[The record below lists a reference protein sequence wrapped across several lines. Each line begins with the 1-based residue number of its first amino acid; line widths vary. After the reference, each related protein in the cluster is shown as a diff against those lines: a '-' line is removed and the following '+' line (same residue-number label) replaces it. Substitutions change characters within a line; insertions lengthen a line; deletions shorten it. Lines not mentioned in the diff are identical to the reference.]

1 MITFPDDVKAAY
13 SRSKNIIRKTP
24 LDHSPSL
31 SNIIDGDVYLKLDN
45 IQKTGS
51 FKFRGAI
58 SKMTS
63 LNEKQ
68 RKKGVVTAST
78 GNHGAAV
85 SLGMKILGING
96 SIIVPEN
103 IAPNKVENIKNLGGS
118 VEYYGNDCLEAEQRA
133 QEISVTTSAI
143 YISPYNDPVIVAG
156 QGTMGVEL
164 DEDLSNIDTVI
175 VAVGGGG
182 LISGIGGYLKT
193 VQPKVEMVGCS
204 PKNSCVMYESL
215 QAGRIL
221 DLPSKPTLSD
231 GTAGGIEE
239 NSITFEICKKIIS
252 DFVLLTED
260 EIAAGIRN
268 GLEDH
273 HQLIEGSAGAAIAAL
288 KKRETELNGKT
299 VVIVICGGNISSNT
313 LREVLA

>member
-1 MITFPDDVKAAY
+1 MITFPDEVKAAY

-103 IAPNKVENIKNLGGS
+103 IAPNKVENIKNLGGT

-133 QEISVTTSAI
+133 QEISVTTGAI

-193 VQPKVEMVGCS
+193 VQPNVEIIGCS

-215 QAGRIL
+215 NAGKQL

-231 GTAGGIEE
+231 GTAGGVEFG
-239 NSITFEICKKIIS
+239 SITFEMCKEIID
-252 DFVLLTED
+252 DFTVVSEN
-260 EIAAGIRN
+260 EIAKGIHI
-268 GLEDH
+268 GLEKN
-273 HQLIEGSAGAAIAAL
+273 HQLIEGAAGAAIAGFINQ
-288 KKRETELNGKT
+288 KEKFKGQT
-299 VVIVICGGNISSNT
+299 VVLVMCGGNISSA
-313 LREVLA
+313 VLKSIL